1 MNVLLLG
8 FGGVVVVAATVPHR
22 PWARLVLVAIG
33 LSLIAAAV
41 FWL

>member
-8 FGGVVVVAATVPHR
+8 FGLVVVVAATVPHR

-33 LSLIAAAV
+33 LGLIVVSV